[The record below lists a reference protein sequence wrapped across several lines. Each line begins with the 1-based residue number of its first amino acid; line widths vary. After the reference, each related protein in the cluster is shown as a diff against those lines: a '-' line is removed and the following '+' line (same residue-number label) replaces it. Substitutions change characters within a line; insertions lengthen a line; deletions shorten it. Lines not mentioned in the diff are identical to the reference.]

1 MSVLIIPDWILFF
14 KTLLVKIWSIA
25 VARFLVSL
33 VGLWISGRNPF

>member
-25 VARFLVSL
+25 FAHFLVSL
-33 VGLWISGRNPF
+33 VGLWVSVRNPF

>member
-25 VARFLVSL
+25 VALFLVSL